1 MAPMVPSPAPQATIL
16 IVEDEAGPRES
27 LKMVLS
33 PHFNLYSVDNA
44 EVALTLLKEH
54 PIDLVTLDLKLPGQ
68 QGMELLEKIRQEG
81 RDTEVIIITGYGT
94 LDSAVT
100 AIQHGIAAYITKP
113 FEVKDLLGVIQKAI
127 DRRRQVDSLRNSLEA
142 FSSLW
147 VPHGEPASLTEKLGT
162 LLGAKNPEL
171 ARHGK
176 RVHYYVTMF
185 LEHLDIPDMNKEGIQ
200 LGALLHDIGQ
210 LGLHE
215 RVALGPTQTTTQE
228 KDLLSCHPAI
238 GERMLQSMTFPD
250 ETRAVIR
257 SHHERYD
264 GTGFPDHLHGDAIP
278 LAARIVGIANTFDNL
293 VSGGLAINPV
303 PVPEAR
309 ERIRRE
315 AGYALDP
322 TLAEV
327 FAKIVG

>member
-1 MAPMVPSPAPQATIL
+1 MDSSCTPQPTIL
-16 IVEDEAGPRES
+16 IVEDEEGPRES

-44 EVALTLLKEH
+44 EVAINLLKEQH
-54 PIDLVTLDLKLPGQ
+54 IDLVTLDLKLPGE
-68 QGMELLEKIRQEG
+68 QGMAVLEKIREEG
-81 RDTEVIIITGYGT
+81 QNTEVIIITGYGT
-94 LDSAVT
+94 LESAVK

-113 FEVKDLLGVIQKAI
+113 FNIHDLLAMIHKTL
-127 DRRRQVDSLRNSLEA
+127 DRRRDVDSLRNSLEA

-147 VPHGEPASLTEKLGT
+147 VPQGELASTTEKLGT

-176 RVHYYVTMF
+176 RVHYYVTLL
-185 LEHLDIPDMNKEGIQ
+185 LEHLDIPAKAKEGIQ

-210 LGLHE
+210 LGLQD
-215 RVALGPTQTTTQE
+215 RLAIGSSQPTLQE
-228 KDLLSCHPAI
+228 TDLLTCHPAI
-238 GERMLQSMTFPD
+238 GERMLQSMSFPE

-257 SHHERYD
+257 SHHERFD
-264 GTGFPDHLHGDAIP
+264 GTGFPDHLQGDGIP

-293 VSGGLAINPV
+293 VSGGRDAAPV
-303 PVPEAR
+303 TVPEAR
-309 ERIRRE
+309 EHIRRE
-315 AGYALDP
+315 AEQALDP
-322 TLAEV
+322 KLAGL

>member
-1 MAPMVPSPAPQATIL
+1 MESPRNSQPTIL
-16 IVEDEAGPRES
+16 IVEDEEGPRES

-33 PHFNLYSVDNA
+33 PHYNLYSVDNA
-44 EVALTLLKEH
+44 EVALNLLKEQ

-68 QGMELLEKIRQEG
+68 QGMELLEKIRAEG
-81 RDTEVIIITGYGT
+81 WNTEVIIITGYGT
-94 LDSAVT
+94 LESAVN

-113 FEVKDLLGVIQKAI
+113 FNIPDLLGVIQKTL
-127 DRRRQVDSLRNSLEA
+127 DRRKQVDSLRSSLEA

-147 VPHGEPASLTEKLGT
+147 VPQGEPASLTEKLGT

-176 RVHYYVTMF
+176 RVHYYVTLL
-185 LEHLDIPDMNKEGIQ
+185 LEHIDMSAASKEGIQ

-210 LGLHE
+210 LGLQD
-215 RVALGPTQTTTQE
+215 RLALGTPQHTTQE
-228 KDLLSCHPAI
+228 KDLLSCHPVI
-238 GERMLQSMTFPD
+238 GERMLQSMTFPE
-250 ETRAVIR
+250 ETRTVIR

-264 GTGFPDHLHGDAIP
+264 GTGYPDRLQGDAIP

-293 VSGGLAINPV
+293 VSGMMDLAPV
-303 PVPEAR
+303 TVPEAR

-315 AGYALDP
+315 AGHALDP
-322 TLAEV
+322 TLAEL